1 MCSQHSEPRLLSPH
15 CFGIG
20 GLGGGGQGLR
30 YLHSSKRTRAE
41 PEVGGGGW
49 RKKVKENK
57 LLEPLNIHDG
67 SFAQANRKHINPFT
81 TLLNALK
88 RRRGGRRMKIT
99 AGSGTSGE
107 EYENMDHRRLAAQ
120 GRESCEFYLDPVWE
134 VWSLGPF
141 ISHHYKKTLPQK

>member
-20 GLGGGGQGLR
+20 GLGGRSGAEIFTFLQADQG
-30 YLHSSKRTRAE
+30 RAR
-41 PEVGGGGW
+41 GGGRRLG
-49 RKKVKENK
+49 KKVKENK